1 MRGVKKL
8 EDAVGQHRPHL
19 TVLGIVVHSVSS
31 NIISSILLID
41 KLF

>member
-8 EDAVGQHRPHL
+8 EDAVGQHRPQL

-31 NIISSILLID
+31 NISSILLID